1 MSRRMKMM
9 MSYSGHEHS
18 NNDVFSHHSSPGD
31 GGDQRGIEPCS
42 SVSKTHPKGR
52 RGWNKETFFSEHKP
66 AKNVKFYMH
75 PQIC

>member
-1 MSRRMKMM
+1 MNTVTMASLVITQAQ
-9 MSYSGHEHS
+9 GT
-18 NNDVFSHHSSPGD
+18 

-66 AKNVKFYMH
+66 AKKS
-75 PQIC
+75 